1 MAFPDLTDRKILY
14 ELDID
19 ARQSNSQIAKKIGTS
34 KEVVNYRVNR
44 LIEKGI
50 INYFHTIID
59 SGKLGFTL
67 YRIFIKYHNLTK
79 EKEQKIYNYL
89 KSRVGWFVSVRGEW
103 DMNIAVFKKRVSE
116 FQEFWEDFIN
126 HFGNIIEKHQQSI
139 IPSMWHYR
147 KGYLLYDNKDTSVYD
162 FYGKNEV
169 TEHKLDNIDKK
180 ILQILVNN
188 ARMTTIDIA
197 ERIKTTEMVV
207 RYRIKKLEESK
218 IILNYRAFVNV
229 SLLGYRYFK
238 LHFQLAK
245 ADTETIKKIR
255 SFMHHNPNIV
265 HGNTAIGGWDLEMDV
280 QFKTNE
286 ELYNL
291 IDSFREK
298 FPKHIK
304 NYEFMEYIKEYK
316 FEYLP
321 KLS

>member
-1 MAFPDLTDRKILY
+1 MVFPDLTDRKILY
-14 ELDID
+14 ELDIN

-59 SGKLGFTL
+59 SSKLGFTL

-79 EKEQKIYNYL
+79 EKEQKIYDYL
-89 KSRVGWFVSVRGEW
+89 KSKVGWFVSVRGEW

-116 FQEFWEDFIN
+116 FQEFWVDFKN

-147 KGYLLYDNKDTSVYD
+147 KGYLLHENKDTSSYD
-162 FYGKNEV
+162 FYGKDEV

-197 ERIKTTEMVV
+197 EKIKTTEMVV

-229 SLLGYRYFK
+229 SLLSYRYFK
-238 LHFQLAK
+238 LHFQLSK
-245 ADTETIKKIR
+245 ADTETINKVR
-255 SFMHHNPNIV
+255 LFMHNNPNIV

-286 ELYNL
+286 ELYKL

-304 NYEFMEYIKEYK
+304 NYEFMEYIKEHK

-321 KLS
+321 SLS